1 MTTTTTPT
9 SPAPTPTNPS
19 SPVSPTSPPSPTPAG
34 PTTAAAPPSPAS
46 ASPASPTA
54 PPPWADLVSAALL
67 GTERRTPPGAV
78 RSGQGAAAALLDA
91 AAVSTVRRRAALRP
105 APAGERPAPAPADPR
120 PPLPPAARRRLSL
133 LLADRGGSG
142 GGSRRGTAPDLT
154 ELLPQWLAAAGEYG
168 YRAPEALLPA
178 LLDAARARTD
188 LRPAALALAGPRAL
202 WLSRLNAEWKFAL
215 RGIGGPAELS
225 GGDAPDGIRRRWEEG
240 LFAERVALLTALRRQ
255 DPPAGLA
262 LLATTWPTER
272 AEDRLMFLDS
282 LREGLSAD
290 DEPFL
295 EQALSDRSRNVRATA
310 AELLSTLPGSAL
322 AARMAQRAHTCVG
335 PDRTAGV
342 PAIAVEAP
350 HECDAGMQRDGVA
363 PKPPSG
369 RGERSW
375 WLGQLVEAT
384 PLDGWHARFGGRDAA
399 AIVALPVGDDWRT
412 ELHDAWCR
420 AAVRQHHADWARA
433 LLGAPGAPS
442 QAAEVAPAGSSRDLT
457 KLLTVLPDAER
468 ARWVAEFIAAH
479 GLSEAFRMLGVCA
492 VPWAEPLGG
501 AVVDALD
508 IARDAGSYPWSFSG
522 VMGLAERCLDPAAA
536 DRLDM
541 LTAVTDEPEGASPGS
556 GGYWSEAFQR
566 LVGTLR
572 LRATM
577 QAELA
582 PPSTG
587 HDGAG
592 DRGPLGP
599 ADPATSTDAGAH
611 ADADP
616 GTGLTNSPPPG
627 NPGRATRQ
635 PLAP

>member
-1 MTTTTTPT
+1 M
-9 SPAPTPTNPS
+9 
-19 SPVSPTSPPSPTPAG
+19 
-34 PTTAAAPPSPAS
+34 
-46 ASPASPTA
+46 
-54 PPPWADLVSAALL
+54 SAALL
-67 GTERRTPPGAV
+67 GTERRTPPVAM
-78 RSGQGAAAALLDA
+78 RSGQAGAAALLDA

-133 LLADRGGSG
+133 LLADRGGAG
-142 GGSRRGTAPDLT
+142 GSSRRGTAPDLT
-154 ELLPQWLAAAGEYG
+154 ELLPQWLAAADGYG
-168 YRAPEALLPA
+168 YRAPEALLPE

-202 WLSRLNAEWKFAL
+202 WLARLNDEWKFAL
-215 RGIGGPAELS
+215 RGIGGPAGLPV
-225 GGDAPDGIRRRWEEG
+225 GDDPEGVRQQWEEG
-240 LFAERVALLTALRRQ
+240 LFAERVALLTALRRH

-262 LLATTWPTER
+262 LLATTWPRER

-282 LREGLSAD
+282 LREDLSAA

-295 EQALSDRSRNVRATA
+295 ERALSDRSRNVRATA
-310 AELLSTLPGSAL
+310 AEFLSTLPGSAF
-322 AARMAQRAHTCVG
+322 AARMAERAHTCIG
-335 PDRTAGV
+335 LDRTSGTTRIV
-342 PAIAVEAP
+342 VEAP
-350 HECDAGMQRDGVA
+350 HECDAAMQRDGVA

-384 PLDGWHARFGGRDAA
+384 PLDSWRERFGGREPA
-399 AIVALPVGDDWRT
+399 AIVALPVADDWRT

-420 AAVRQHHADWARA
+420 AAVRQQSADWARA

-442 QAAEVAPAGSSRDLT
+442 QTAEVSPAGSSRDLT
-457 KLLTVLPDAER
+457 KLLAVLPGDER

-479 GLSEAFRMLGVCA
+479 GLSDAFRMLGVCA
-492 VPWAEPLGG
+492 VPWAEPLGR

-577 QAELA
+577 RAELM
-582 PPSTG
+582 
-587 HDGAG
+587 
-592 DRGPLGP
+592 
-599 ADPATSTDAGAH
+599 
-611 ADADP
+611 
-616 GTGLTNSPPPG
+616 PPPAAPAPAG
-627 NPGRATRQ
+627 ETGETGRRT
-635 PLAP
+635 P

>member
-1 MTTTTTPT
+1 MTTTHSPGTTTTPAGTIPPAT
-9 SPAPTPTNPS
+9 STTPTPHATA
-19 SPVSPTSPPSPTPAG
+19 TT
-34 PTTAAAPPSPAS
+34 PTTSTPHTTSATPTTPITSATPP
-46 ASPASPTA
+46 A
-54 PPPWADLVSAALL
+54 PPPTATAPAPWPDLLGAALL
-67 GTERRTPPGAV
+67 GTERRRPPVTV
-78 RSGQGAAAALLDA
+78 RPGQGPAAALLDA

-133 LLADRGGSG
+133 LLADRGGTG
-142 GGSRRGTAPDLT
+142 AGSRRGTAPDLT
-154 ELLPQWLAAAGEYG
+154 ELLPQWLAAADAHG

-202 WLSRLNAEWKFAL
+202 WLARLNDTWRFAL
-215 RGIGGPAELS
+215 RGIEGPAAPP
-225 GGDAPDGIRRRWEEG
+225 GADDAEGVRRRWEEG
-240 LFAERVALLTALRRQ
+240 LFAERVALLTALRRR
-255 DPPAGLA
+255 DPQAGLE
-262 LLATTWPTER
+262 LLRTTWPTER

-282 LREGLSAD
+282 LREGLSAP

-295 EQALSDRSRNVRATA
+295 EQSLSDRSRNVRATA
-310 AELLSTLPGSAL
+310 AELLSALPGSAL
-322 AARMAQRAHTCVG
+322 AARMARRAHACVAL
-335 PDRTAGV
+335 DRTAD
-342 PAIAVEAP
+342 AAMITVEAP

-363 PKPPSG
+363 PKPPSR

-375 WLGQLVEAT
+375 WLSQLVEAT
-384 PLDGWHARFGGRDAA
+384 PLEGWSERFEGRGPT
-399 AIVALPVGDDWRT
+399 AIVALPVADDWQT

-420 AAVRQHHADWARA
+420 ATVRQRNADWARA
-433 LLGAPGAPS
+433 LLGPPAAAS
-442 QAAEVAPAGSSRDLT
+442 QTAEVAPAGSSRDLT
-457 KLLTVLPDAER
+457 KLLTVLPDEER

-479 GLSEAFRMLGVCA
+479 GLSDAFRMLGVCT
-492 VPWAEPLGG
+492 VPWAEPLGR

-577 QAELA
+577 RAEL
-582 PPSTG
+582 T
-587 HDGAG
+587 
-592 DRGPLGP
+592 
-599 ADPATSTDAGAH
+599 
-611 ADADP
+611 
-616 GTGLTNSPPPG
+616 PPP
-627 NPGRATRQ
+627 PPHDESRSAQ
-635 PLAP
+635 